1 MVTLILRR
9 VGQAVPVLIAAT
21 IFAFLLLNALP
32 GNVALAILGTNATPS
47 SIAIVNKQLN
57 LDQPLPERYWNWLW
71 AALHGNLG
79 NSFIDHS
86 SVLGTVAARVPVSLE
101 LVVGALSVALLLAI
115 PTALI
120 SVKWQGGI
128 GDRIATVVTILGL
141 SLPNF
146 VVALVL
152 ILVFAVKL
160 HLFPAIGWVPLTESI
175 GGNLRSLTLPV
186 LAISFVFFGTYARLL
201 RADML
206 QQLETEEY
214 VVLARAKGRGEW
226 WVLLRHVLRNSA
238 FSLIVVV
245 GTNFGTLV
253 GTTAIVETIF
263 SLPGVGQLLVTS
275 IYNRDAPIV
284 QGIVLVLGIV
294 VILVN
299 LITDILH
306 MSLDPRVRYGRS

>member
-1 MVTLILRR
+1 MAALILRR
-9 VGQAVPVLIAAT
+9 VGQAVPVLICAT

-32 GNVALAILGTNATPS
+32 GNVAIAILGTNATPS
-47 SIAIVNKQLN
+47 SIATVNRQLN
-57 LDQPLPERYWNWLW
+57 LDQPLPVRYWNWLW

-86 SVLGTVAARVPVSLE
+86 SVLTTVAARVPVSLE
-101 LVVGALSVALLLAI
+101 LVVGALCVALLLAI
-115 PTALI
+115 PTALL
-120 SVKWQGGI
+120 SVKRHGGI
-128 GDRIATVVTILGL
+128 ADRIAMVITILGL

-152 ILVFAVKL
+152 ILVFAVRL

-226 WVLLRHVLRNSA
+226 WILLRHVLRNSA

-275 IYNRDAPIV
+275 IYNRDAPMV
-284 QGIVLVLGIV
+284 QGVVLVLGIV

-299 LITDILH
+299 LATDLLH
-306 MSLDPRVRYGRS
+306 TTLDPRVRYGRS